1 MNDLSV
7 RLMNCFS
14 EVFPGLEKNEIFQ
27 ASPRS
32 IQKWDSIATIN
43 LLTIIEEEFG
53 VSFGPEELERLP
65 SYPSILEYLETKD
78 RTSQFE
84 KE

>member
-7 RLMNCFS
+7 RLRKCFA
-14 EVFPGLEKNEIFQ
+14 EVFPDLNETEISQ

-43 LLTIIEEEFG
+43 LLAIIEEEFG
-53 VSFGPEELERLP
+53 VSFGPEELQKLT
-65 SYPSILEYLETKD
+65 SYPSILEYLESKGRPPSD
-78 RTSQFE
+78 
-84 KE
+84 